1 MEEPTITPFE
11 LHELELIRDA
21 LLEMNTRLVLKS
33 SRENHQKIYH
43 ISNMLPY
50 MEALIAA
57 ERNELE
63 KGK

>member
-1 MEEPTITPFE
+1 
-11 LHELELIRDA
+11 
-21 LLEMNTRLVLKS
+21 MNTRLVLKS
-33 SRENHQKIYH
+33 ARENHQKVYH
-43 ISNMLPY
+43 ISNMLPF